1 MDGIYMHIVLM
12 DGIYMHIVL
21 SDKKDR
27 LVRKKMFS

>member
-1 MDGIYMHIVLM
+1 MHIVLM